1 MHFKKNYTTYMKCKK
16 IELHIDSVSVSD
28 LHLHKLYM
36 PYILL
41 YTLTHTTLVLGSKLV
56 TGSQKDY
63 FGKGL

>member
-1 MHFKKNYTTYMKCKK
+1 MKCKK
-16 IELHIDSVSVSD
+16 IQLHIDSVSVND

-36 PYILL
+36 PYIWL

-56 TGSQKDY
+56 TRSQKDY